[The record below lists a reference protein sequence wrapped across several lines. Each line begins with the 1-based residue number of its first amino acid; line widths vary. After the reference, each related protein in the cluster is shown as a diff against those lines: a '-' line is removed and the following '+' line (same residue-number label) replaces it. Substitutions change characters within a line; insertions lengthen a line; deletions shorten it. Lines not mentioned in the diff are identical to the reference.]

1 MVEKDDPRRAAVSAA
16 AAVSTAPEVDSQT
29 ANYDELKS
37 ALGTENQAVNEAEI
51 EAENG
56 SYQTDNQTELPF
68 ENGLNRERVEAEA
81 TPTTDDNQ
89 SKSASSEPENG
100 SLLEADDETIENNYV
115 SRKKLKRAAAISGHR
130 REIASKAD
138 GFFNSE

>member
-1 MVEKDDPRRAAVSAA
+1 M
-16 AAVSTAPEVDSQT
+16 
-29 ANYDELKS
+29 
-37 ALGTENQAVNEAEI
+37 NEAEI

-115 SRKKLKRAAAISGHR
+115 SRKKLKRAAAISGRR